1 MKNLRKIIFWILFS
15 FFIFVL
21 IYLFSKWVII
31 AKQWYESI
39 NKVFYI
45 ILFIIF
51 LYYIVFYVIKPTSF
65 KRFKVVN
72 TAIWLFIIY
81 ISQKFIANSWVD
93 WIYYWDILCLIWVL
107 LTIIW
112 PTNALISKKDQQEK
126 DVEIIEA

>member
-51 LYYIVFYVIKPTSF
+51 LYYIIFYVIKPTSF

-72 TAIWLFIIY
+72 TVIWLFIIY
-81 ISQKFIANSWVD
+81 VSQKFIANSWVD

>member
-31 AKQWYESI
+31 TKQWYESI